1 MSSFERQNY
10 YRRLKDFY
18 EALDKARKTDK
29 NVAEDC
35 AFAARYY
42 NMDIK
47 DYLRAVTRRFYIKNI
62 KRDKEFRLKI
72 ANLLSYYVNEFL
84 NQMLFCHTEK
94 PYRLSVGW
102 IEYDKY
108 LGFEYSVWKIDEF
121 YELDEDAEYIE
132 YDSSGYKRAR
142 HIERERVNYEKSMR
156 VFLTLDLKELLKM
169 KVCELIDFLKE
180 KILQCDFEE
189 LYRQKYFSPRLE
201 AMKKE
206 DERLGR

>member
-1 MSSFERQNY
+1 MKITSSFERQNY

-29 NVAEDC
+29 NVAQDC

-62 KRDKEFRLKI
+62 KRDEEFRLKI
-72 ANLLSYYVNEFL
+72 KELLSYYVNEFL

-108 LGFEYSVWKIDEF
+108 LGFE
-121 YELDEDAEYIE
+121 LDEDAEYIE

-142 HIERERVNYEKSMR
+142 LIERERVNYEKSMR

-206 DERLGR
+206 YERLGW